1 MNQRHCA
8 AKTKSSNSATVCG
21 TPMRVRNWAKDIC
34 SCCNTAVLSEAKVGL
49 PQKKGAQIARPQRW
63 DARLDVQV
71 LHIQRVFHDELTPRL
86 DILAHERGEDI
97 LALLSKLA

>member
-1 MNQRHCA
+1 
-8 AKTKSSNSATVCG
+8 
-21 TPMRVRNWAKDIC
+21 
-34 SCCNTAVLSEAKVGL
+34 L

-97 LALLSKLA
+97 LGLGYIFELHGKQSAKLELTGRLEQGFCARPVATGQVAPDAPVLFS